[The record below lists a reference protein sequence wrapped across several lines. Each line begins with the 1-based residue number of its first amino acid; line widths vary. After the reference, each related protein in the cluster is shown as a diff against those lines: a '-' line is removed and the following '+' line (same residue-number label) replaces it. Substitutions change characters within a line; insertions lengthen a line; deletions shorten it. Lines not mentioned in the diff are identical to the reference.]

1 MAYFC
6 LPLQNFTILQITS
19 SSLKESHSHQP
30 QLVFFSLPW
39 VLLSLSLWLLA
50 ILISLN
56 SKVTFSGRLLLLLFL
71 LHLSAPIRKYCTQT
85 TTMLRQ
91 DYFRSTLDKNKI
103 RQNIKTSKNKRKQK
117 KIAYSGCCDSP
128 VYQSLHSGQ
137 LGVGRNEEGVEF
149 F

>member
-30 QLVFFSLPW
+30 RLVFFSLPW

-56 SKVTFSGRLLLLLFL
+56 SKVTFSGRFLLLLFL

-85 TTMLRQ
+85 STMLRQ

-103 RQNIKTSKNKRKQK
+103 RQNIKKQK
-117 KIAYSGCCDSP
+117 KTKKN
-128 VYQSLHSGQ
+128 SLFRM
-137 LGVGRNEEGVEF
+137 LWFTCLPIPPFWAVGSRKKWGGGGILLK
-149 F
+149 